1 MNRDISVNRSFN
13 RRDAPSAK
21 GSHRQ
26 SGILTEGRRSLYKVD
41 VQISDVVPIA
51 EIDRGLG
58 LRDGPVW
65 ARDGKSFFYTAGLR
79 SEENMGPLPQRQP
92 GRPVH
97 RVPIPGHGPHAGRGL
112 GDGELLARGQG
123 EKAGAAGK
131 KEGPIS
137 SP

>member
-1 MNRDISVNRSFN
+1 MNRDISANRSFN

-21 GSHRQ
+21 ESHRQ
-26 SGILTEGRRSLYKVD
+26 SGILKEGRRLIYKVD
-41 VQISDVVPIA
+41 VQTGDAVLIA
-51 EIDRGLG
+51 EMDRGLR

-65 ARDGKSFFYTAGLR
+65 AKDGKSFFYTAGLR

-97 RVPIPGHGPHAGRGL
+97 RVPIPGHGPHAERSL
-112 GDGELLARGQG
+112 GHGELPARGQG
-123 EKAGAAGK
+123 EKVGATGK
-131 KEGPIS
+131 NEALIS